1 MEIEVTEVIVRKIPK
16 EGKVKAICSIILNNA
31 FAVHDVKVIE
41 NLQGKLIVA
50 MPNRKVEAN
59 EGNFK
64 WKDVAHPTRPDIR
77 QAIERAVMKALK
89 EYEEN
94 M

>member
-1 MEIEVTEVIVRKIPK
+1 MQIEVTGVVIRKIP
-16 EGKVKAICSIILNNA
+16 EVGKVKAICSIILNDA

-50 MPNRKVEAN
+50 MPNRKVEVN

-64 WKDVAHPTRPDIR
+64 WKDVAHPTHPDVR
-77 QAIERAVMKALK
+77 QAIEYAVMKALR
-89 EYEEN
+89 EYKREA
-94 M
+94 